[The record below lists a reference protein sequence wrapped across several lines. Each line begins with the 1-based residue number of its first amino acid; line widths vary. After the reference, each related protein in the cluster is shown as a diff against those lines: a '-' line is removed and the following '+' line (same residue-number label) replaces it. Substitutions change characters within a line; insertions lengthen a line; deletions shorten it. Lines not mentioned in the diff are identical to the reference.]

1 MSTTANIGL
10 SQSDYITINQVETS
24 SSGHGSGAESSSLTS
39 RDLPL
44 SGGGMVTNE
53 RSPSSQEESTSQVKG
68 DEGRPHGES
77 GDNKTGSAVERANP
91 TPPQGHVTA
100 ESASVKDIS
109 RGEGLAAA
117 PTKEAAAMATGS
129 SELQLPAKQSLAVL
143 SNVRK
148 R

>member
-10 SQSDYITINQVETS
+10 SQSDYITINRVETS

-44 SGGGMVTNE
+44 SGGGTATNE

-68 DEGRPHGES
+68 DDGRPHGES
-77 GDNKTGSAVERANP
+77 GDNKTGSAVESANP
-91 TPPQGHVTA
+91 TPPHGHVTA
-100 ESASVKDIS
+100 ESASVKDIG
-109 RGEGLAAA
+109 RGEGLAA
-117 PTKEAAAMATGS
+117 EAATMATGA